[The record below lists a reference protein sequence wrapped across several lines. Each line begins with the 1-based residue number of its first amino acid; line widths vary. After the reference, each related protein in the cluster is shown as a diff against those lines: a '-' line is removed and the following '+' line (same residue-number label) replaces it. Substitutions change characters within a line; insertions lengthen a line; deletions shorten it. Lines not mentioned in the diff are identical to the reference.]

1 VVSSIRATVF
11 ASDLFQDVLTM
22 PSADNVLLESEQRY
36 RASAYALLA
45 ALLRAAP
52 DQALLDHLRTLS
64 PAGDDDLDELGQ
76 AMAALTEASVAPDL
90 ALLEQEYND
99 LFIGIGRGEVVPYG
113 SWYLTGF
120 LMEQPLSELRDDLRT
135 LGFER
140 SELTREPEDHVAAIF
155 EVFSVMI
162 LEASSLSQQLIFF
175 NKHMRPWLERFFV
188 DLGKARSA
196 NFYRYV
202 AQFGAAFLQL
212 ESAYLSMQS

>member
-1 VVSSIRATVF
+1 
-11 ASDLFQDVLTM
+11 M

-52 DQALLDHLRTLS
+52 DQALLDHLCTLS